1 MILVMMMDSARPPQ
15 FPSFTSETVQAQ
27 LQALQARALRLV
39 DVRLIISFIVFFV
52 VVSLPSS
59 SVCLVLGCAKR
70 QLSDESGGALCAGE
84 RDVVDSVEAG
94 VMSCI

>member
-1 MILVMMMDSARPPQ
+1 MILVVMMDSARPPQ

-39 DVRLIISFIVFFV
+39 DVRVIVSIIFSA
-52 VVSLPSS
+52 VVSLTSS

-84 RDVVDSVEAG
+84 RDFVDSVEAG
-94 VMSCI
+94 VVSCI